1 VVVPPAQEKC
11 EKMYRILVQDVAG
24 HNEINSVIA
33 HEDASIVEV
42 LTHLVHNAGLCGVFV
57 IDSGGLVSGVIT
69 RSTLVRWARVCMS
82 DLSAHVPVGD
92 IFRMISVAK
101 ARDLAVG
108 DGRTLGVRRTDPL
121 SKVLHQLTSYDI
133 SAIPVVDADGRITG
147 DLTIGQLLMK
157 ALEVRIH

>member
-1 VVVPPAQEKC
+1 VVPPAQEKYGN
-11 EKMYRILVQDVAG
+11 MYRILVQDVAG
-24 HNEINSVIA
+24 YNEINAAMV
-33 HEDASIVEV
+33 HEDAAIEEV
-42 LTHLVHNAGLCGVFV
+42 LTHLVHNAGLCGVLV

-82 DLSAHVPVGD
+82 DLSDHVPVGD
-92 IFRMISVAK
+92 IFRMVSVAK

-108 DGRTLGVRRTDPL
+108 NGRTLGVRRTDPL

-133 SAIPVVDADGRITG
+133 STIPVVDADGRVTG